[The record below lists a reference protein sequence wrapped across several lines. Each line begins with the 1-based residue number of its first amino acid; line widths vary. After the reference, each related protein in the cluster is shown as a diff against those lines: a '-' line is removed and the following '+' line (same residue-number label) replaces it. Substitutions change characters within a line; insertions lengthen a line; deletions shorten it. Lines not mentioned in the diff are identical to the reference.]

1 MSDSEENPWHA
12 LLKDC
17 DYTLVAKSLMHQ
29 FKGAVIKNE
38 LAALLH
44 AYSANPSFETAI
56 ALLKYAPDLVIC
68 FQESKPGRFF
78 DRHRLTPR
86 SAADDKISSQKL
98 QDVIPD
104 LTQQEIDD
112 ALEMGQEAVPSKDH
126 PPTSRLFVADLIT
139 KHFAW
144 WLILLVLSVAVSITN
159 ADKAS
164 LAGYLGET
172 LGWAIGLLL
181 FALILTSIP
190 AIMYRFIYKELNTRV
205 FMRMYTA
212 ACILLVLIALF
223 PHR

>member
-1 MSDSEENPWHA
+1 
-12 LLKDC
+12 
-17 DYTLVAKSLMHQ
+17 
-29 FKGAVIKNE
+29 
-38 LAALLH
+38 
-44 AYSANPSFETAI
+44 
-56 ALLKYAPDLVIC
+56 
-68 FQESKPGRFF
+68 
-78 DRHRLTPR
+78 
-86 SAADDKISSQKL
+86 
-98 QDVIPD
+98 
-104 LTQQEIDD
+104 
-112 ALEMGQEAVPSKDH
+112 MGQEAVPSKDH
-126 PPTSRLFVADLIT
+126 PPTSRFFVADLIT

-212 ACILLVLIALF
+212 AWILLVLLSF
-223 PHR
+223 P